1 VVEELKERVTSTL
14 FDSIT
19 IQVDEDIKLTAD
31 FSNTK
36 STVASKSVLQFD
48 CLDSLFEQHS
58 AD

>member
-1 VVEELKERVTSTL
+1 MVEELKERVTSTL

-58 AD
+58 TD